1 VECESPFDYKSNHLA
16 LGKASVIVARNIGQ
30 ALKEM
35 VPQ

>member
-1 VECESPFDYKSNHLA
+1 MECESPFDYKSNHLT

-35 VPQ
+35 VHQ